1 MSKYADIIIDISHE
15 KIDKTFQYIVPDN
28 MQDIIKVGMEVE
40 VSFGKG
46 KRTISGYVIN
56 LTDKASYDEE
66 KLKEISKIVEN
77 KVDIESQLIKLA
89 YFIKETYGSTMIQA
103 LKTVLPVKKKIASKQ
118 KKYIVSNFSNE

>member
-15 KIDKTFQYIVPDN
+15 KLDKTFQYIVPDN

-46 KRTISGYVIN
+46 KRIISGYVIN

-77 KVDIESQLIKLA
+77 KVDI
-89 YFIKETYGSTMIQA
+89 
-103 LKTVLPVKKKIASKQ
+103 
-118 KKYIVSNFSNE
+118 